1 MVKSHSPLFSI
12 LLPTHNRADAIG
24 ACIESVIAQSESD
37 WELLIVG
44 DGCTDDTEQVVQRYC
59 AHDVRIRWYPFPKGP
74 GFGYAHRN
82 TVMDRACGKYVA
94 FAAHD
99 DLWFPDHLEH
109 FRTYFDM
116 YPSCQFA
123 CSRPLWVHPNGR
135 IIPSLFNI
143 TDIDVFD
150 IFMTR
155 YNEISANSVVF
166 TLEAMRAAGS
176 WDDRL
181 PDAADLALWRK
192 IITNT
197 SPNYTPT
204 PKVVGYIPTPTTLHT
219 RAIWRKTD
227 DAWNAQ
233 LHKTYDALCAR
244 PHYLQTLCVSPEE
257 NIAQSWSIWNHLKD
271 ASWAESVRRN
281 SQALI
286 DAIARDSLSETRS
299 FSDLDRVR
307 STRGYRTLEKLR
319 KIRTYFAQL
328 VN

>member
-24 ACIESVIAQSESD
+24 ACIESVITQSESD

-44 DGCTDDTEQVVQRYC
+44 DGCIDDTEQVVQHYR
-59 AHDVRIRWYPFPKGP
+59 ARDERIHWYPFAKGP

-82 TVMDRACGKYVA
+82 TVMDRARGKYVA

-109 FRTYFDM
+109 FRTYFDS

-123 CSRPLWVHPNGR
+123 CSRPLWVHPDGK

-143 TDIDVFD
+143 TDPDVFAV
-150 IFMTR
+150 FMSS
-155 YNEISANSVVF
+155 YNEIPANSVVY
-166 TLEAMRAAGS
+166 TLQAMRTAGS

-192 IITNT
+192 IITHI
-197 SPNYTPT
+197 SPDHVPV
-204 PKVVGYIPTPTTLHT
+204 PEVVGYISTPTTLHT
-219 RAIWRKTD
+219 RAIWRKTGN
-227 DAWNAQ
+227 AWNAQ
-233 LHKTYDALCAR
+233 LLKTYDALCVR
-244 PHYLQTLCVSPEE
+244 SHYLQTLNVPPEE
-257 NIAQSWSIWNHLKD
+257 NIAQTWSIWNHLKD

-281 SQALI
+281 SEALI
-286 DAIARDSLSETRS
+286 DAVARDSLGEARS
-299 FSDLDRVR
+299 LTDLDRVR
-307 STRGYRTLEKLR
+307 STRGYRALEKLR
-319 KIRTYFAQL
+319 KIRTYL
-328 VN
+328 LNW